1 MRFEVETSEDDEE
14 SKGLCFCLI
23 TSSLARTH
31 ARAREGSPACACL
44 WICVHE
50 SSQNGDGRV
59 LADKRRERKR
69 SQDEDSEDDDDMLVE
84 RELTE
89 GVTERCVAALRKLAK
104 EGLISREEKRRL
116 LSDVIKHHQQGEE
129 ASEVEIAYELLVMRF
144 LPAGGAIGVEAGGV
158 GVAEEEDLLEDF
170 ADQVCTCV

>member
-1 MRFEVETSEDDEE
+1 MRE
-14 SKGLCFCLI
+14 
-23 TSSLARTH
+23 H
-31 ARAREGSPACACL
+31 
-44 WICVHE
+44 
-50 SSQNGDGRV
+50 GDGGV

-69 SQDEDSEDDDDMLVE
+69 NQEEESEDDDMLAE

-89 GVTERCVAALRKLAK
+89 GVTERCVAALRKLSK

-144 LPAGGAIGVEAGGV
+144 LPAGGAIAVEAGGV
-158 GVAEEEDLLEDF
+158 GVVDEEDLLEDF
-170 ADQVCTCV
+170 ADQVYVWVAR